1 MMRLIEFQEQY
12 LSSSVKSGPRLQ
24 TTANGRTVCTLHQ
37 GNIGEY
43 IVSLCLMLPWV
54 ERPTLSPV
62 AILKLGEVYK
72 S

>member
-1 MMRLIEFQEQY
+1 MMRLVEFQEQY
-12 LSSSVKSGPRLQ
+12 LNSSVKSGPRLQ
-24 TTANGRTVCTLHQ
+24 NTANGITVRTLDQ

-43 IVSLCLMLPWV
+43 IVPLYLLLPWV
-54 ERPTLSPV
+54 ERSTLSPV